1 MKFAKCLVVL
11 VLLGSSHLYADEIPC
26 NPNFIPAEGSY
37 PFTKYA
43 NRHYEIS
50 GVPKISGIHV
60 SNLEVFDEENP
71 REDNAIYRFL
81 NKVHIETKPDLIENL
96 LLFEEGEV
104 FDQRVMDESARLLRD
119 QDFLYDADIRPV
131 SLCGEEIELE
141 VVTRDTW
148 SLTID
153 ASFDRSGG
161 ENNFGIGIREAN
173 LMGRGT
179 QLSVKA
185 EQDLDRDSVEF
196 SFKDDNLGNSRI
208 KTRVR
213 YTDSDDGSEERFLL
227 ELPFYSLDSTRA
239 WTLSLKNTDQVDA
252 QYFRGDDVTE
262 VRHELENYRAAY
274 GFSKGLQDGFARRWY
289 LGWWY
294 RSDDFSESE
303 ELPPPAPFPLS
314 KELSFPYVEYSSI
327 EDKYVER
334 VNVNQ
339 FERIEDL
346 YIGRSWYARLGYS
359 SEAFGGDQDRFV
371 VEGAFRDTLLAS
383 QRHIFQH
390 ELEFSGLHN
399 FETDD
404 VEDVILDYH
413 LQYIVYPSKY
423 RSYLLNFRSVYTK
436 NLNTNAQVVMGGE
449 NFMRAFDN
457 RFQVGDRSVALN
469 LERRTFTDIH
479 LFNLIR
485 VGWAFFVDVGRAW
498 DPGVDTNFEDDYLVD
513 AGFGLRL
520 ASSKSDA
527 GRFLHIDIA
536 FPLSNRNDPDVESS
550 LISIRLEDRF

>member
-1 MKFAKCLVVL
+1 MKFVKCLVL
-11 VLLGSSHLYADEIPC
+11 FVLLGSSHLYADEIQC
-26 NPNFIPAEGSY
+26 NPGFIPAEGSY

-43 NRHYEIS
+43 NRHYEI
-50 GVPKISGIHV
+50 GGAPKISGIHV

-81 NKVHIETKPDLIENL
+81 NKVHIETKPDLIDNL

-104 FDQRVMDESARLLRD
+104 FDQRIMDESARLLRD

-131 SLCGEEIELE
+131 SLCGDEVELE

-161 ENNFGIGIREAN
+161 ENNFGIGVREAN

-179 QLSVKA
+179 QLSIKA

-196 SFKDDNLGNSRI
+196 AYKDDNIGNSRI

-213 YTDSDDGSEERFLL
+213 YTDSDDGSEEHLLL
-227 ELPFYSLDSTRA
+227 ELPFYSLDSTNA
-239 WTLSLKNTDQVDA
+239 WTVSLKNTDQVDT
-252 QYFRGDDVTE
+252 QFFRGDDVSE
-262 VRHELENYRAAY
+262 VQHEIKNYRVAY
-274 GFSKGLQDGFARRWY
+274 GFSKGLQDGVARRWY
-289 LGWWY
+289 LGWWF
-294 RSDDFSESE
+294 RTDEFSEAD
-303 ELPPPAPFPLS
+303 ELPPPTPFPMS
-314 KELSFPYVEYSSI
+314 KELSFPYIEYSAI
-327 EDKYVER
+327 EDDYVER

-346 YIGRSWYARLGYS
+346 HVGRSWYTRMGYS
-359 SEAFGGDQDRFV
+359 SDAYGGDEDRFV
-371 VEGAFRDTLLAS
+371 IEGAFRDTLLAS

-399 FETDD
+399 FDTDE
-404 VEDVILDYH
+404 VEDVILNYH
-413 LQYIVYPSKY
+413 MQYIIYPSKY
-423 RSYLLNFRSVYTK
+423 RSYLLDFRSVYTK

-498 DPGVDTNFEDDYLVD
+498 DPDVETDFEDEYLVD

-536 FPLSNRNDPDVESS
+536 FPLTNRNDPDVESS
-550 LISIRLEDRF
+550 LISVRLEDRF